1 MAKRPTQNPPSG
13 SLPPDAPTDAVK
25 IFFARKLSELMRA
38 KGWRGSETARRVT
51 ENAPPGVEISRSAIS
66 SYVLAKNLP
75 TDIPLAAICKTFGVE
90 PKDLLPSVGRPA
102 AGKEDAF
109 SVRKMDDGSVWLRVN
124 QAVSYETAMKVM
136 ATLNEGE
143 Q

>member
-1 MAKRPTQNPPSG
+1 MVKRPTQNPPSG
-13 SLPPDAPTDAVK
+13 PLPPDAPPDAVK
-25 IFFARKLSELMRA
+25 VYFARKLSELMRE

-90 PKDLLPSVGRPA
+90 PKDLLPSLGRPA
-102 AGKEDAF
+102 GGKEDAL
-109 SVRKMDDGSVWLRVN
+109 SMRKLDDGSVWLRVN
-124 QAVSYETAMKVM
+124 QAVPFDTALKIM
-136 ATLNEGE
+136 ALVNEGE
-143 Q
+143 R

>member
-1 MAKRPTQNPPSG
+1 MTKRPVLNPPAET
-13 SLPPDAPTDAVK
+13 LPRDAPPDAVK
-25 IFFARKLSELMRA
+25 VFFARKLSELMRA

-51 ENAPPGVEISRSAIS
+51 ENAPPGVEVSRSAIS
-66 SYVLAKNLP
+66 SYVLGKNLP

-109 SVRKMDDGSVWLRVN
+109 AIRKLDDGSVWLRVN
-124 QAVSYETAMKVM
+124 QAVSYETALKVM
-136 ATLNEGE
+136 ATLNEGG